1 MKNTKLTLAAFAI
14 TAAALFSFRY
24 MQDTGIKGTVSPADK
39 AVKAWALSDADT
51 LKSSIDNGS
60 FEFKNVKP
68 GTYAIIIEAQEPF
81 AHTRKSNVVVADS
94 VTNVGEIQL
103 QQKQ

>member
-14 TAAALFSFRY
+14 TAASLFSFRY
-24 MQDTGIKGTVSPADK
+24 MQDAGIKGTVSPADK
-39 AVKAWALSDADT
+39 AIKAWALSDADT
-51 LKSSIDNGS
+51 LKSTIENGT

-68 GTYAIIIEAQEPF
+68 GTYSVIIEAQEPY
-81 AHTRKSNVVVADS
+81 AHTRKADVVVADS

-103 QQKQ
+103 QKK